1 MAMDAKQAAEK
12 IKNGNFD
19 DVDELYNAL
28 NGKKEYGAEFA
39 ALLKHIEAKV
49 KIDISLYAGL
59 ATAAQSVEELSAVNN
74 PLDEKDPVYATA
86 REKLSKV
93 ELTYTVEE
101 NGKPVTKVVE
111 GEQRNKMV
119 AQLVAAAKLATKDAL
134 RGASSPENP
143 AAKQFRN
150 ATDENARKAIYQQTL
165 NDQIDMAILQ
175 SLLVTETTKINQE
188 MQQKYGKDEKK
199 ANEEAKILL
208 SAREKEIRQ
217 KIVDLGHGVLD
228 KISLGV
234 DGAAAYCA
242 NVKVNAE
249 NHLAE
254 YKANVKKIAM
264 RINQGFAKLKDQGKE
279 QRGQWQKFR
288 ANANKVYDACNQ
300 KMSDGIVA
308 FHEGCKHVWEN
319 RYEIAH
325 ATIQAINK
333 NKYEIGADMLAAA
346 GFAATVASGGTAAVV
361 GGAAYAAY
369 TIGRRVFYEAYK
381 QKRENPKKT
390 YKQIYTNSKFL
401 TKAAFACGAAA
412 ISWGIA
418 DTAASAGADIATEAA
433 AEVAKKLAAERMLKR
448 GVTMIGSLT
457 SNLVGVATAKDDE
470 ERRKEWRSLGISAVT
485 AGVTIFVAEA
495 CSGHGEVD
503 ANDHEQDLGGNDD
516 DQNLTG
522 DGDQNPVEGND
533 DDQNLTGD
541 GDQNPVEG
549 NDDDQNLTGDGDQ
562 NQDENDDQNLTG
574 DGDQNQDENDDQN
587 PTGDGD
593 QNQDDDKQPEHVD
606 EGITELKDFPEQW
619 NDKMGIS
626 KRQFEILKGW
636 YDKLDTTDGEGMSR
650 FYSHAEH
657 YAAQLSIDSENPMT
671 AEQVL
676 FKFSRLAAITSV
688 KSGEYGTIGTGS
700 LGQQM
705 ENIYHLLGCGDKL
718 NAEQMEEARKTLD
731 ICTLN
736 EAGRQDGRMDAQKFF
751 AVAGA
756 GYRGLPVD
764 EDGTL
769 KMTRR
774 IRVIG
779 EGTNCPGDKRV
790 MYEEVKGGEER
801 VVTKPVEK
809 TEQVVTKVVTEE
821 NTGSDTRLELE
832 RKGNEGGDAVLT
844 RAVPTQDPVT
854 DEDDQVIIGAT
865 SQTGDRPGLEG
876 ARTAQNLR
884 QGSAETQISGRKQK
898 LGAGMLK
905 ELQDKGLVK

>member
-74 PLDEKDPVYATA
+74 PLDEKDPVYAAA

-279 QRGQWQKFR
+279 LRGQWQKFR

-390 YKQIYTNSKFL
+390 YKQIYTNGKFL

-522 DGDQNPVEGND
+522 DGDQN
-533 DDQNLTGD
+533 
-541 GDQNPVEG
+541 
-549 NDDDQNLTGDGDQ
+549 
-562 NQDENDDQNLTG
+562 QDENDDQNPTG

-587 PTGDGD
+587 PIGDGD